1 MGDWTQELFRL
12 GLGQPRLPL
21 WITAAQPSL
30 MERSIYYDNLVL
42 MCTGAGITPAVSIIE
57 RFANRK
63 NIHLMWMT
71 RDSGMVRRSSSLT
84 GSAVGVLRP
93 ACCIW
98 GR

>member
-12 GLGQPRLPL
+12 SLGHQRLPL

-42 MCTGAGITPAVSIIE
+42 VCTGAGITPAVSIIE
-57 RFANRK
+57 RFATTK

-71 RDSGMVRRSSSLT
+71 RDSGMVRKPNPRTKKCYRL
-84 GSAVGVLRP
+84 GFMAVTTP
-93 ACCIW
+93 P
-98 GR
+98 